1 MIREPFI
8 AGILMLNS
16 IAGLLVT
23 VVSLIIGQIS
33 IGLALMSLIVFTGAM
48 VASLISIA
56 RD

>member
-23 VVSLIIGQIS
+23 SVSLIIGQIS
-33 IGLALMSLIVFTGAM
+33 IGLALMSLVVFIGAM

>member
-8 AGILMLNS
+8 AGILMTNS